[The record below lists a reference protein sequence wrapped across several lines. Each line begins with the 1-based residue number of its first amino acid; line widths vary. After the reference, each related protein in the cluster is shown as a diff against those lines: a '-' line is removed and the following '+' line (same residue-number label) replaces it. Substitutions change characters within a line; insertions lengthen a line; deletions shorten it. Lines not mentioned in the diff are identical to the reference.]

1 MELKFD
7 PYTTVLIRVVR
18 TWGRAYPPSHRGNGQ
33 PRLYIMALVSAG
45 PCTHR
50 VCDQVLWED
59 VKCFLIPGLSHRDQ
73 QHHQQ
78 TNDMT
83 LQAV

>member
-33 PRLYIMALVSAG
+33 PRLYIMALVSADPVHTEFVTRFYG
-45 PCTHR
+45 KMLN
-50 VCDQVLWED
+50 VSL
-59 VKCFLIPGLSHRDQ
+59 FLDCLTGTSSIINRL
-73 QHHQQ
+73 
-78 TNDMT
+78 MI
-83 LQAV
+83 